1 MDLSIIIINYN
12 VEILLKK
19 CIESIYK
26 NTSGIDF
33 EVIVIDNNST
43 NDLTF
48 LAENQRI
55 IFIQNNEN
63 KGFSFAVNQGIA
75 FSKGRYLMLLNP
87 DSLILNDALKKMVN
101 FLNDHSRIGII
112 GPKVYEKDKKTIQ
125 LSCRSFPDYSIF
137 LFNRYSVLS
146 KLFPNNKW
154 TKRYLLK
161 DWDHDHIREVDWVSG
176 CCMMIRKKM
185 IEKIGAFDAQF
196 FMYNE
201 DVDIC
206 IRAKQNGWGVYY
218 YPDAEILHY
227 IGESSKFLKY
237 QMIIERHKS
246 IWKFYK
252 KHYHKNFILD
262 GLTFLGLLLRG
273 IIHILFS

>member
-12 VEILLKK
+12 VEILLNK
-19 CIESIYK
+19 CVESIYK

-33 EVIVIDNNST
+33 EVIVIDNNSP
-43 NDLTF
+43 NDHTF

-55 IFIQNNEN
+55 TFIQNNEN

-75 FSKGRYLMLLNP
+75 LSKGKYLMVLNP

-154 TKRYLLK
+154 TRRYLLH
-161 DWDHDHIREVDWVSG
+161 DWAHDHIREVDWVSG

-185 IEKIGAFDAQF
+185 IEKIGAFDVQF

-252 KHYHKNFILD
+252 KHYHTNFILD
-262 GLTFLGLLLRG
+262 GMTFLGLLLRG